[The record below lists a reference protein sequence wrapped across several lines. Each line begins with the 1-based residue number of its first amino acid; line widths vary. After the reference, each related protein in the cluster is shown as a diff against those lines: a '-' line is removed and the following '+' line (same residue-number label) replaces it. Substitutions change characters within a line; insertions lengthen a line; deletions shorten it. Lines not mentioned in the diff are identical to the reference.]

1 MLQQLKLGIRSVLL
15 IIIIC
20 FNFLNVFLLFR
31 YFDIRLLV
39 SPGPRYRILHCLR
52 GAEVS
57 TILASVRGWLAAHP
71 GEVVLL
77 DLQHLYSF
85 RARDHADLVTR
96 LTQLFGELLCPWTQ
110 DLASRGDINVF
121 YLVRPGPSSFA
132 FFSRKKVGS
141 RKFFGPKGKQN
152 FFRGKYTL

>member
-1 MLQQLKLGIRSVLL
+1 MA
-15 IIIIC
+15 
-20 FNFLNVFLLFR
+20 
-31 YFDIRLLV
+31 
-39 SPGPRYRILHCLR
+39 SPGPHYRILHCLR

-110 DLASRGDINVF
+110 DLASLTLGKMRAAGTRVIVIYPALYQQPAPVPDPRVLEVF
-121 YLVRPGPSSFA
+121 WPRALCPTPWPDTMDPCHLTTYMTRHLASHRNMDTASLFVSQVR
-132 FFSRKKVGS
+132 
-141 RKFFGPKGKQN
+141 
-152 FFRGKYTL
+152 